1 MGFGFMFLIVFI
13 AFAQLGYILFGTENE
28 NFRTYG
34 DSILTLLRAVLG
46 DFDYLAIEK
55 ANRVLGPIFFVTYIF
70 FVFFVL
76 LVTNNHSFLC
86 YTNQLKL

>member
-1 MGFGFMFLIVFI
+1 MFLIVFI

-55 ANRVLGPIFFVTYIF
+55 ANRILGPIFFVTYIF

-76 LVTNNHSFLC
+76 LVTDNQQPLLFNNEL
-86 YTNQLKL
+86 